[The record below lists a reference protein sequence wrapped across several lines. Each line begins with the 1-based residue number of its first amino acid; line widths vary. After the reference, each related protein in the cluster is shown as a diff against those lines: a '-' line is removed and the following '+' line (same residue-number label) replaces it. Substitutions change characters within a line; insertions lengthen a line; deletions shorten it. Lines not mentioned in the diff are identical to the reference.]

1 MVISSKHELF
11 VFFGSLLG
19 GMILGIIFDFFRI
32 IRPSDKTNFIVLGIH
47 DLLLWGVIT
56 TAVFAIIFITNNA
69 AVRWYEF
76 AGMALG
82 AVLYFMALST
92 IFIFFLTAILR
103 AVKKIITTVLKI
115 IFSPIKLFC
124 RMLRPLFRFVK
135 KRVRFLK
142 RICKN
147 IRSKL
152 RNQLKR
158 IKHSVNKI

>member
-19 GMILGIIFDFFRI
+19 GMILGMIFDLFRI
-32 IRPSDKTNFIVLGIH
+32 VKPSDKTNFIVLGMH

-56 TAVFAIIFITNNA
+56 AAVFAIIFITNNA

-82 AVLYFMALST
+82 AVIYFMALSK
-92 IFIFFLTAILR
+92 IFVCFLTAVLH
-103 AVKKIITTVLKI
+103 AVKKIFIIVLKI
-115 IFSPIKLFC
+115 VLFPVNLVY
-124 RMLRPLFRFVK
+124 RMLKPLFRFAK
-135 KRVRFLK
+135 KRLLFLK
-142 RICKN
+142 KVYKN

-152 RNQLKR
+152 RNHLKR
-158 IKHSVNKI
+158 IKHSVKKI